1 MRTLLISGKSIQPK
15 IQQNYLNRLW
25 YSKLHDLGYI
35 KRNKI
40 LSIKQ
45 LELIKEIWG
54 DFEETNV

>member
-54 DFEETNV
+54 DFDCPDE